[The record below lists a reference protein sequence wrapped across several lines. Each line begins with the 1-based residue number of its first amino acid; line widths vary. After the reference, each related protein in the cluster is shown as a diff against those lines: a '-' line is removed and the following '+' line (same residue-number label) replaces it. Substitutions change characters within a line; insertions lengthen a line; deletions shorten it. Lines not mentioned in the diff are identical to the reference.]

1 MVVNHFHLVEFNV
14 GRLHHPIDAPESAE
28 FAASLEP
35 INLLAEASPGF
46 VWRLTDDSGMGS
58 TYIDV
63 SDDPRDAVNL
73 SVWESHEALHH
84 YVYKSGHVAY
94 LRRRRE
100 WFEKPPEIETVCW
113 WIEAGSTPTL
123 DEAWATLAQLRQDG
137 PSDGAF
143 TFADPRPAPEA
154 RPD

>member
-1 MVVNHFHLVEFNV
+1 MTDYPSAARYHLAELNI
-14 GRLHHPIDAPESAE
+14 GRLNHPIDAPESAE
-28 FAASLEP
+28 FAAALDP
-35 INLLAEASPGF
+35 INLLAEVSPGF
-46 VWRLTDDSGMGS
+46 VWRLAGENGESS
-58 TYIDV
+58 TYLDV

-113 WIEAGSTPTL
+113 WIEAGSIPTV
-123 DEAWATLAQLRQDG
+123 DEAMAKLEQLRRDG
-137 PSDGAF
+137 STNEAF
-143 TFADPRPAPEA
+143 TFADPRPAP
-154 RPD
+154 

>member
-1 MVVNHFHLVEFNV
+1 MSRFHLVEFNA
-14 GRLHHPIDAPESAE
+14 GSLHHPIDAPESAE
-28 FAASLEP
+28 FAAALEP

-46 VWRLTDDSGMGS
+46 VWRLTDEDGLGS
-58 TYIDV
+58 SYIDV

-73 SVWESHEALHH
+73 SVWESHEALSH

-113 WIEAGSTPTL
+113 WTEAGSIPTL
-123 DEAWATLAQLRQDG
+123 DEAWGRLEMLRRDG
-137 PSDGAF
+137 PSDEAF
-143 TFADPRPAPEA
+143 TFTEPRSAP
-154 RPD
+154 DVG

>member
-1 MVVNHFHLVEFNV
+1 MVTTYHLAELNI

-35 INLLAEASPGF
+35 INALAEATSGF
-46 VWRLTDDSGMGS
+46 AWRLTDEGGMGS

-73 SVWESHEALHH
+73 SVWETYESLHH
-84 YVYKSGHVAY
+84 FVYKSGHVAY

-100 WFEKPPEIETVCW
+100 WFEAPPEIETVCW
-113 WIEAGSTPTL
+113 WVEAGTEPTI
-123 DEAWATLAQLRQDG
+123 DEAMAKLEQLRRDG
-137 PSDGAF
+137 PSDHAF
-143 TFADPRPAPEA
+143 TFADPRPAPEVEGG
-154 RPD
+154 